1 MNNTNTQLKDVTG
14 NTMLKIET
22 LQKEYDV
29 LLSQYQEAMNNYIKS
44 LSSND
49 NPCAIYASN
58 NKNISQVC
66 YDKIWHEQGCLSDTP
81 KVITT
86 QSLNELVNNTHNIS
100 ISNNDSD
107 IKTCYGNNLPTKAI
121 IQNNNFNQPLLENGT
136 YEHITSETK
145 VPNWNLNKAVLL
157 NEAKVWNYPIPYPNG
172 KQCICL
178 QNDAYISQN
187 VNLKEKVDYTICLSC
202 CGRNCCDGVN
212 KIKIELYSKD
222 NDKIKEIYEIIPV
235 ADIWNE
241 YTVVFSVPTSDEY
254 KIKIKGTN
262 LTGDKSSA
270 IQNIYFKYDT
280 LPIYPNITE
289 YISLIGKMWKGPD
302 EEIVSDVTTETE
314 CIALCESNEK
324 CVGATFNPTRKICSI
339 KSGSSVIKNGI
350 MDDKEKENSDYAII
364 KKIKHDALILK
375 SLNKKLVELNE
386 QIAKEISSIEPTM
399 QSFENNQKYNKE
411 KLEMQF
417 KLLLEH
423 ENEIKT
429 QLNDYSDIEDKYN
442 NSSIYVN
449 QQHMMYNIFGILSL
463 VIILITSKKIM
474 ESESNL
480 TIIILISLIWGFY
493 YFIIQIYKK

>member
-44 LSSND
+44 LSSNE
-49 NPCAIYASN
+49 NPCATYASN

-66 YDKIWHEQGCLSDTP
+66 YDKIWHEQGCLSNAP
-81 KVITT
+81 SVETT
-86 QSLNELVNNTHNIS
+86 QSLNELVNNAHDIS
-100 ISNNDSD
+100 ISNNEAD
-107 IKTCYGNNLPTKAI
+107 IKTCYGNNIPTKAI
-121 IQNNNFNQPLLENGT
+121 IQNNNFDQPLLENGT
-136 YEHITSETK
+136 SEHITSETK
-145 VPNWNLNKAVLL
+145 VPNWNLNRAVLL
-157 NEAKVWNYPIPYPNG
+157 NEAEVWNYPIPYPKG

-187 VNLKEKVDYTICLSC
+187 VNLKENINYTISLLC

-212 KIKIELYSKD
+212 KIKIELYSKAD
-222 NDKIKEIYEIIPV
+222 DKIKEIYEIIPV

-241 YTVVFSVPTSDEY
+241 YTAIFSAPTSDEY
-254 KIKIKGTN
+254 KIRIKGTN
-262 LTGDKSSA
+262 TTGA
-270 IQNIYFKYDT
+270 IQNIYLKYDI
-280 LPIYPNITE
+280 LPIYPNISE
-289 YISLIGKMWKGPD
+289 YISLIGKMWKGSD
-302 EEIVSDVTTETE
+302 EEIVPNITTENE

-339 KSGSSVIKNGI
+339 KNGDPVIKNGM
-350 MDDKEKENSDYAII
+350 MDDKNKDNSDYAII
-364 KKIKHDALILK
+364 KKIKYDALILK

-399 QSFENNQKYNKE
+399 QSFENKQKYNKQ
-411 KLEMQF
+411 KLETQF

-429 QLNDYSDIEDKYN
+429 QLKDYSDIEDKYD

-463 VIILITSKKIM
+463 VIVLITSKKIM

-480 TIIILISLIWGFY
+480 TIIILMSLIWGFY